1 MSSKKVK
8 KYRGPSRP
16 IDPRYAPGAA
26 RRKGPDTFLIVL
38 VGVSTA
44 FVLILFLVL
53 AGQGNTG
60 TTTTTTADTSNSAS
74 NSSNSAPTVAAQP
87 IAGAQATQTMVAF
100 AAEQASLPHILPQD
114 AKPIVDGGQAKI
126 VDVREKASYDAEHVK
141 GAVNIPYTDAQTRVS
156 EFPKTGSIILYCQ

>member
-26 RRKGPDTFLIVL
+26 RKKGPDTFLLVL

-60 TTTTTTADTSNSAS
+60 TTTTTTADTSSAS
-74 NSSNSAPTVAAQP
+74 NSSNSAPTVQAQP
-87 IAGAQATQTMVAF
+87 IAGAAQTQTMVAF
-100 AAEQASLPHILPQD
+100 SAEQASLPHITAQD
-114 AKPIVDGGQAKI
+114 AKPVVDGGQAKI
-126 VDVREKASYDAEHVK
+126 VDVREKASYQAEHVK

-156 EFPKTGSIILYCQ
+156 EFPKTGNIILYCQ

>member
-26 RRKGPDTFLIVL
+26 RKRGPDTFLIAL

-60 TTTTTTADTSNSAS
+60 TPTTPTTDTGSSSSSA
-74 NSSNSAPTVAAQP
+74 NAPPTVQTQP
-87 IAGAQATQTMVAF
+87 DSGAQATQTEAAF
-100 AAEQASLPHILPQD
+100 STQTASLPRITPQD
-114 AKPIVDGGQAKI
+114 AKPMIDGGQARAI
-126 VDVREKASYDAEHVK
+126 DVREKTIFQAEHIK
-141 GAVNIPYTDAQTRVS
+141 GAVNIPYTDAQTRIS
-156 EFPKTGSIILYCQ
+156 EFPKTGDSHLHCQ